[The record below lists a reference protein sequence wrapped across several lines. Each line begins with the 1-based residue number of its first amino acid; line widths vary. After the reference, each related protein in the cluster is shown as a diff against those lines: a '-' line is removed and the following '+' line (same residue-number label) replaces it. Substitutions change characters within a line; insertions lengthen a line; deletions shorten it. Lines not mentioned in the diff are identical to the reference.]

1 MLWLEKEGTNP
12 QIGQLPGAQTTELV
26 VAAPVTQCHFALHT
40 GTVRSRCCWTGAS
53 SLPSLTAT
61 KFTNSFGTIH
71 PPVAHQGKHGS
82 GRGGG
87 EGAEL
92 SAPSRGSQSHLGQ
105 PGTPCSLTLLQPRN
119 THFHQNTQNTH
130 RRRIPEEGR
139 TRRRLAGLG
148 CRESSPK
155 AAGSPLLHDVV
166 ELVAGF
172 VVLQPVNRAPL
183 ALPICLAQLPHKHLR
198 GQGEDRGSMWAD
210 EPRAAPRAAPRG
222 SRVGWSPY
230 TPGIC

>member
-1 MLWLEKEGTNP
+1 MLWLEEEGANP

-139 TRRRLAGLG
+139 TRRRLRRSGVQGELPQSSRLTSPSRCGRACSWVCCPSAGQP
-148 CRESSPK
+148 CSTRSSHMPC
-155 AAGSPLLHDVV
+155 AASAQTP
-166 ELVAGF
+166 AGTGG
-172 VVLQPVNRAPL
+172 
-183 ALPICLAQLPHKHLR
+183 
-198 GQGEDRGSMWAD
+198 GQGLH
-210 EPRAAPRAAPRG
+210 
-222 SRVGWSPY
+222 VGR
-230 TPGIC
+230 